1 MARRLRGRLAQWL
14 FWVGVALTL
23 LSDAP
28 QQRELGTHASEVL
41 ASLSARL
48 GPVDARGPAPGPQ
61 VAARATTVVV
71 TAVTWLAV
79 MSLPYAEP
87 YPDP

>member
-41 ASLSARL
+41 ASLSAGS
-48 GPVDARGPAPGPQ
+48 GPWTR
-61 VAARATTVVV
+61 AARRPGRRSPRARQP
-71 TAVTWLAV
+71 WW
-79 MSLPYAEP
+79 SPP
-87 YPDP
+87 SPGWP